1 MSVSIDPEDL
11 SPVAQRCIR
20 QAKRLAISKNGPELF
35 STVAEC
41 LSAISL
47 QHATLRAL
55 NEHIYETQFHELDH
69 TTRNILAGSIAG
81 LTKDLSML
89 SMIMSVFGSISGDYD
104 APEPETINDAFNSLM
119 RDLGHEEMVEE

>member
-11 SPVAQRCIR
+11 SPIAQRCIR

-55 NEHIYETQFHELDH
+55 NEHILETQSDELDH
-69 TTRNILAGSIAG
+69 TTRSILHGSVAG
-81 LTKDLSML
+81 LTRDLAML

-104 APEPETINDAFNSLM
+104 APEPETINHAFNAMM
-119 RDLGHEEMVEE
+119 RDLGLEEMVEE